1 MNKVSAGVTLTAT
14 WPHAVRE
21 PVDQYAGPIKEP
33 EHLALCQ
40 GRKAC
45 LVSPQGAGFTALARP
60 QIATAVPLSLESGRR
75 YELRPD
81 EETAALC
88 QVRG

>member
-1 MNKVSAGVTLTAT
+1 MNKVLAGVTLTAT

-40 GRKAC
+40 GGKPAWFHHKERVLRYYPVRK
-45 LVSPQGAGFTALARP
+45 
-60 QIATAVPLSLESGRR
+60 IATAVPLSLESGLR

-88 QVRG
+88 EVRG

>member
-60 QIATAVPLSLESGRR
+60 QNSDCGSPIVGERAAV
-75 YELRPD
+75 
-81 EETAALC
+81 
-88 QVRG
+88 

>member
-1 MNKVSAGVTLTAT
+1 MRRLEKANGCASQKEFAFMNKVSAGVTLTAT

-40 GRKAC
+40 ARKPAWFHHEE
-45 LVSPQGAGFTALARP
+45 LV
-60 QIATAVPLSLESGRR
+60 
-75 YELRPD
+75 LRH
-81 EETAALC
+81 
-88 QVRG
+88 